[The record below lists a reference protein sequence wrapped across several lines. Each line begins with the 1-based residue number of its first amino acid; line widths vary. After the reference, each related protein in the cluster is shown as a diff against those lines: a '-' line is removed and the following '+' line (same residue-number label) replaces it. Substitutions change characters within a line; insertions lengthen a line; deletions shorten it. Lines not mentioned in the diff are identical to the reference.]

1 MTEKL
6 HFLVML
12 GPLMPK
18 KGVGNQMP
26 VRKVVRRSSVR
37 TRGYFPSYKVGRPV
51 AWESSLELRCIWFL
65 EYSTAVKSYEEQ
77 PLVVDYIGADGKA
90 AKTTPDFLVHLKR
103 GGPLL
108 IEVKPERKLKEKES
122 VARFDCIA
130 DAAAAAGYHY
140 LVVTESQ
147 LAREPIY
154 SNLEQ
159 LVYARPPLYRREQLA
174 PLAAQLNGKTL
185 DFERVAQLLG
195 GPKVAWQMLGL
206 GLLQTNLRSAINE
219 SSILT
224 IKETAC
230 DFLLG

>member
-1 MTEKL
+1 MRAYVWHKKQRAKQCLTRWDLGSTDTRASTPPVSDPPSPRVKPIHISIRMSASVAMTEKL

-18 KGVGNQMP
+18 EGVGIEMP
-26 VRKVVRRSSVR
+26 VRKVVQRSSVR

-122 VARFDCIA
+122 AVRFDCIA
-130 DAAAAAGYHY
+130 DAAAAAGY
-140 LVVTESQ
+140 
-147 LAREPIY
+147 R
-154 SNLEQ
+154 
-159 LVYARPPLYRREQLA
+159 
-174 PLAAQLNGKTL
+174 
-185 DFERVAQLLG
+185 
-195 GPKVAWQMLGL
+195 
-206 GLLQTNLRSAINE
+206 
-219 SSILT
+219 
-224 IKETAC
+224 
-230 DFLLG
+230 